1 MGSEDLYAVKSGK
14 LKLKGEKKKKKKE
27 KKRKRDREE
36 EEDDTKRRKK
46 AEASDTAKHGGWWSA
61 TQFKYITGPVAIELK
76 GSFVKSVDDGTFTIG
91 APHDDGEG
99 PEPEEILLA
108 IKVRNVR
115 IINKTNSS
123 LFTGTTGRGG
133 VIRRKK

>member
-27 KKRKRDREE
+27 KKRKRDKEE

-46 AEASDTAKHGGWWSA
+46 AEASDIAKHGGWWSA
-61 TQFKYITGPVAIELK
+61 TQFKYITGPIAIELK

-108 IKVRNVR
+108 IKVRIVR
-115 IINKTNSS
+115 NKTNNNS
-123 LFTGTTGRGG
+123 FMN
-133 VIRRKK
+133 